1 MVNAKYLWQKKVKI
15 RLTVFVISI
24 CIFGLFFYFHSRGQE
39 RKIKT
44 DNSAVKLNVMS
55 FNIRYG
61 TAKDGENSWQNRKQ
75 ILFGF
80 LKLHSPDIIGMQ
92 EVLNFQLEE
101 IKAELTGYKHL
112 GIGRDGETKG
122 EYSPILYKHDKYR
135 VSDSGTFW
143 LSDTPDI
150 VGSITWGNA
159 CTRICSWAKLEDKRT
174 MQEFYF
180 YNLHLDHVSQ
190 PSREK
195 SIDLLLSKIKKDK
208 PLIITGDFNA
218 GENNPAVLKLKSA
231 GLADSYR
238 QINKEKTEVKT
249 HHGFTGQRQGAK
261 IDYIFVSEGIE
272 TASANILDYN
282 IEGRYPSDHFPV
294 TAEIVLHY
302 LKN

>member
-1 MVNAKYLWQKKVKI
+1 M
-15 RLTVFVISI
+15 
-24 CIFGLFFYFHSRGQE
+24 
-39 RKIKT
+39 
-44 DNSAVKLNVMS
+44 MS

-61 TAKDGENSWQNRKQ
+61 TAEDGENSWQNRKE

-80 LKLHSPDIIGMQ
+80 LKLHSSDIIGMQ

-101 IKAELTGYKHL
+101 IKIELAGYKHL

-143 LSDTPDI
+143 LSATPDI

-159 CTRICSWAKLEDKRT
+159 CTRICSWAKFEDKRT

-208 PLIITGDFNA
+208 PLIIVGDFNA
-218 GENNPAVLKLKSA
+218 GEKNPAILKLKSA
-231 GLADSYR
+231 GLADTYR
-238 QINKEKTEVKT
+238 QIHKQETKVKT
-249 HHGFTGQRQGAK
+249 FHNFTGKTQGNK
-261 IDYIFVSEGIE
+261 IDYVFVSE
-272 TASANILDYN
+272 NIQTIDARILHYKTD
-282 IEGRYPSDHFPV
+282 GRYPSDHFPV
-294 TAEIVLHY
+294 TAKIILSY
-302 LKN
+302 KKD